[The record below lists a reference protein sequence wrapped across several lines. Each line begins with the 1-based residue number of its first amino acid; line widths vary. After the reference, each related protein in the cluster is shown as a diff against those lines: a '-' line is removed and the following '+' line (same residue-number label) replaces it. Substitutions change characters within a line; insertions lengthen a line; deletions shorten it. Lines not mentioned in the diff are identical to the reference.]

1 MNAYT
6 PISAANDPAAT
17 PVDVIADR
25 LLAGLALVPSITD
38 HPTSLYEVKRL
49 ASRVRGYAN
58 LPNTAPGM
66 LGRNDIQ
73 PAIEACIRAASFHGF
88 DWRTPEVMTDAVYAA
103 AGGR

>member
-1 MNAYT
+1 MNAVT
-6 PISAANDPAAT
+6 TIAANDPATT

-38 HPTSLYEVKRL
+38 YPTALYEAKRL

-66 LGRNDIQ
+66 LGRNGIQ
-73 PAIEACIRAASFHGF
+73 PAIERCIISAGRHGF
-88 DWRTPEVMTDAVYAA
+88 NWRTPEALTDAVYAA